1 MLKRIEL
8 HDGCSVIFEGAKT
21 AHGDD
26 TLFVASKEADEE
38 SFSCDFILT
47 KDDAKKMRDALDEW
61 LRDEESRCDE
71 DSAA

>member
-21 AHGDD
+21 VHEEN
-26 TLFVASKEADEE
+26 TLFVASAEADEE
-38 SFSCDFILT
+38 SFSCDYILT
-47 KDDAKKMRDALDEW
+47 KADAKKMRDAIDEW
-61 LRDEESRCDE
+61 LRDEESRCEE

>member
-8 HDGCSVIFEGAKT
+8 HDGCTVIFEAAKT
-21 AHGDD
+21 AQEED
-26 TLFVASKEADEE
+26 TLFVASAEADDE
-38 SFSCDFILT
+38 SFSCDYILT
-47 KDDAKKMRDALDEW
+47 KDDAKKMRDAIDEW

>member
-21 AHGDD
+21 VHEEN

-38 SFSCDFILT
+38 SFSCDYILT
-47 KDDAKKMRDALDEW
+47 RADARKFRDALDEW
-61 LRDEESRCDE
+61 LKEEDAVEGRE
-71 DSAA
+71 